1 MRRIAF
7 TLAGVFLAVSAV
19 TAQTQETQ
27 STSPDS
33 IPAAS
38 LSQAYC
44 AGFIAEN
51 SVPHDLIVLGG
62 GDDAF
67 HSVVRQFTQG
77 ESIFI
82 SQRDDG
88 DIVVGTQFSV
98 VRPANDLFE
107 TMRYQGERGDIGK
120 LGKPYSDVA
129 QVKVTNVS
137 PVGVVAEITFSCEAV
152 VPGDILVPL
161 VLSTIP
167 EYTVSDP
174 LDHFAPLD
182 KSKTHGRIIASRN
195 NLGSFGK
202 GTVVYLNLG
211 DKDAQRGKRFR
222 IYKALA
228 PGATGLLAR
237 KSPPPETIGAAV
249 VLSVQSKSCVA
260 IVVSSY
266 REIAAGDYVEA
277 E

>member
-1 MRRIAF
+1 VLRIAF

-27 STSPDS
+27 STSPDP

-38 LSQAYC
+38 FSQAYC
-44 AGFIAEN
+44 AGFIADT

-62 GDDAF
+62 ADDAF
-67 HSVVRQFTQG
+67 DSVVRQFTEG

-82 SQRDDG
+82 SQRNGG
-88 DIVVGTQFSV
+88 DIVLGTQFSV

-107 TMRYQGERGDIGK
+107 IMHYEGERGDIRK
-120 LGKPYSDVA
+120 LGEPYSDVA
-129 QVKVTNVS
+129 QVKVTHVS

-161 VLSTIP
+161 VLNTMP
-167 EYTVSDP
+167 YYTVSDP

-211 DKDAQRGKRFR
+211 DEEAQEGQRFR
-222 IYKALA
+222 IYKAPPA
-228 PGATGLLAR
+228 EATGAR
-237 KSPPPETIGAAV
+237 TRHPVLPETVGEAV
-249 VLSVQSKSCVA
+249 VLSVNSKSSVA

-277 E
+277 D